1 MSGTNSTASAIAP
14 YCKRVASEAK
24 VLVSTCR
31 SLRRIAKEQ
40 FVVDGETT
48 ALGAST
54 RDVEVMRSYLK
65 VAKRLKIGKFVRIGA
80 KIGSVNEQASY
91 LKAQLEQ
98 FFEALRC
105 NVFDPQQ

>member
-1 MSGTNSTASAIAP
+1 
-14 YCKRVASEAK
+14 
-24 VLVSTCR
+24 
-31 SLRRIAKEQ
+31 
-40 FVVDGETT
+40 
-48 ALGAST
+48 
-54 RDVEVMRSYLK
+54 MRSYLK